1 MRIYKLKFLSALHVD
16 SRGSGEPETA
26 EEFIRSDTLS
36 AALCLSWASVFR
48 EIGLDFFMDPPF
60 RVSSAFPFI
69 RTVRLY
75 PAPVWRIWA
84 EDTKDEAR
92 KRLKSVKWVS
102 QGLFDRLTAGRRLTE
117 AGIYPLHEGVAV
129 SNEEAAADPGL
140 REARAWIMSERQRVS
155 VDRLNLP
162 GEGGL
167 FFFPI
172 QFFAPDA
179 GLWFLA
185 DGESDDLDKL
195 RAALDFL
202 GDTGIGADRNS
213 GLGHFMVAG
222 QEDFSPPK
230 PSADGCVALSLFNP
244 TTTELSAGLVRGAA
258 YGLTTRSG
266 WISGTTLGRAPT
278 RAFTEGSYF
287 PARPEGR
294 VLPMLNE
301 DIRER
306 FGLDHPAPRDFR
318 AVSLPC
324 ARPAC
329 LKEDRT

>member
-16 SRGSGEPETA
+16 SRGVGEPETA

-36 AALCLSWASVFR
+36 AALCLSWASVFKDS
-48 EIGLDFFMDPPF
+48 GLDFFMDPPF
-60 RVSSAFPFI
+60 RVSSAFPFL
-69 RTVRLY
+69 RSVRLY

-84 EDTKDEAR
+84 DDTSDSAR
-92 KRLKSVKWVS
+92 KRLKAVQWIS
-102 QGLFDRLTAGRRLTE
+102 QGLFDRLTAGGRLSE
-117 AGIYPLHEGVAV
+117 MDIHLLPEGVAV
-129 SNEEAAADPGL
+129 SDEESAADPGL
-140 REARAWIMSERQRVS
+140 REAHAWIMSERQRVS
-155 VDRLNLP
+155 VDRLYLP

-185 DGESDDLDKL
+185 DGEPEVLDKL

-213 GLGHFMVAG
+213 GLGHFTVAG

-230 PSADGCVALSLFNP
+230 PSSDGSVLLSLFNP
-244 TTTELSAGLVRGAA
+244 APAELTAGLVPGAA

-266 WISGTTLGRAPT
+266 WITGTTLGRAPT

-287 PARPEGR
+287 PVRPEGR
-294 VLPMLNE
+294 VLPMINE
-301 DIRER
+301 EIRER
-306 FGLDHPAPRDFR
+306 FDLDHPAPRDFR
-318 AVSLPC
+318 AISLPC

-329 LKEDRT
+329 LKEERT